1 MSGLWGDQMRRRDR
15 DRKRKEKDRRRR
27 ERRKLGTARRTVRAL
42 RNWW

>member
-1 MSGLWGDQMRRRDR
+1 MSGLWGDQMRQRDR

-27 ERRKLGTARRTVRAL
+27 ERRKLGTARRVGRAL